1 MSQMIIKPLGGQAS
15 IVENT
20 VVTVRD
26 ADPLPQQG
34 SFLVSLKRWQEQR
47 ADLLPLAQAGR
58 LGVFLQ
64 PEDNPETLE
73 DDAKLLPRIG
83 YEFPVFK
90 FGQGYSDAYLLRK
103 RYGFTGELL
112 AFGDIWRDQLFYLAR
127 VGFTEFVIKEGKS
140 VEDAILGFNDFTEVY
155 QDSVDVELPLHRR
168 RLLAQAKKDA
178 A

>member
-1 MSQMIIKPLGGQAS
+1 MSQMIVKPLGGQAA

-20 VVTVRD
+20 LSILQD
-26 ADPLPQQG
+26 ADALPEQG
-34 SFLVSLKRWQEQR
+34 PFLVSLKRWQEHR

-58 LGVFLQ
+58 AGVFLQ

-73 DDAKLLPRIG
+73 ADAKLLPRIG

-103 RYGFTGELL
+103 RYGFTGELR

-127 VGFTEFVIKEGKS
+127 VGFTEFVIKAGKS
-140 VEDAILGFNDFTEVY
+140 IEDAILGFNDFTEVY

-168 RLLAQAKKDA
+168 RLLAHAKKDA